1 MINCMR
7 NSLFAAIMALVGVG
21 GAVGAFAG
29 ESQVTL
35 GNARFTVITPNLIR
49 IEYANGG
56 EFTDAPTLFAAD
68 RSVRFDGAAILQK
81 PSGLWIDTGMVVLSY
96 TSDGKPFSSGNLR
109 AMIRRGNETTTWT
122 PGMADPLNLGGTL
135 RTLDTCTGPRNLGQ
149 GVISR
154 SGWAVVDDSTTPVLT
169 KDWVGSRPNQA
180 ETDWYLFAYGL
191 DYKSALKSL
200 AAISGPAPLPR
211 KNLLGIWYS
220 RYWPYNSQEFRQI
233 VQEYSDHGFPLDNIV
248 MDMDWHITQ
257 VPGVKRAHGGQ
268 IWTGYTWDRKLLPD
282 AEDLLRWFHEQ
293 GLHVT
298 LNDHPAEGVQPHEQ
312 MYADFMRAMGA
323 DPDTKATLPFDAGD
337 KKYLETFYQ
346 FTHRPLEQA
355 GVDFWWLDWQQFQF
369 TRSVARLSNLAWLN
383 RFYFQQSEAD
393 GKRGASFSRWG
404 GWGDQKHPIHFSGD
418 ANTGWAMLAFEVPF
432 TSTAGNVGCFFWTHD
447 IGGHWGGRNAESYA
461 RWCQFGA
468 LSAALRS
475 HSTRDATMDRRPW
488 TYPQWAEDSMRGSFR
503 LRARLFPYI
512 YGSAAESS
520 RDTVPLLRPLYIEHP
535 ELEPAYHNAQEYYFG
550 DDLLVAPIATA
561 GVGPS
566 RLAWQRVWF
575 PPGTWFD
582 FFTGE
587 RYDGGENEEVAADID
602 EFPLFVRGGVPIP
615 MRDYT
620 PRPAT
625 ARLDHLVLRCYP
637 GPEGENGASDL
648 YEDDGQTRAY
658 ETGARAWTGLSY
670 RRNAGSITIDISATA
685 GHYEGQLAER
695 SYTIEL
701 ADLQRPDSATIDGT
715 AGKVDYDPASWTA
728 RVEISPHPIDR
739 GIEVVVRA
747 ETADAET
754 IHQQAVAARLS
765 GMIGRPVGAGAVK
778 GMIADAVGAVRD
790 PSVAAGILAAG
801 GMAVVC
807 ANDAPYL
814 YNGHDTLRIFAAPG
828 ILDSDSGMAALQ
840 SANLPADVTPWAAVK
855 LADGT
860 DVDLKALS
868 EQLPAED
875 SVLVPGRA
883 PMLHL
888 TAKVDGRDCEIAV
901 PAPMAAPTDLDLA
914 RRATVTASSTED
926 GYDPSGAVDGVAE
939 GYPGDKRH
947 EWSSNHEKAG
957 AAITLRWDSD
967 QSISRVML
975 FDRPNPTDQVLAGRI
990 VLSDGGSVPFG
1001 ELANDGKTGLEVHF
1015 GERTVRWL
1023 RVEITQV
1030 SPSTQNA
1037 GLAEIAVFR

>member
-1 MINCMR
+1 MFFIR
-7 NSLFAAIMALVGVG
+7 NSLFATAIMVVVGID
-21 GAVGAFAG
+21 GAVPAVAG
-29 ESQVTL
+29 TAQATL

-49 IEYANGG
+49 IQYSNGG
-56 EFTDAPTLFAAD
+56 EFTDAPTLFADNRDA
-68 RSVRFDGAAILQK
+68 RFDGAAILQK
-81 PSGLWIDTGMVVLSY
+81 PSHLWIDTGAVVLSY
-96 TSDGKPFSSGNLR
+96 ASDGKPFSSSNLR
-109 AMIRRGNETTTWT
+109 AVIHRGNETTTWT

-135 RTLDTCTGPRNLGQ
+135 RTLDTCTGPRDLGQ

-154 SGWAVVDDSTTPVLT
+154 SGWAVVDDSGAPVLT
-169 KDWVGSRPNQA
+169 NDWVRSRPNQA
-180 ETDWYLFAYGL
+180 ERDWYLFAYGL

-200 AAISGPAPLPR
+200 AAISGPVPLPR

-220 RYWPYNSQEFRQI
+220 RYWPYDSEEFRQI
-233 VQEYSDHGFPLDNIV
+233 VREYSDHGFPLDNIV

-257 VPGVKRAHGGQ
+257 LAGVKRVGQ

-298 LNDHPAEGVQPHEQ
+298 LNDHPADGVQPHER

-323 DPDTKATLPFDAGD
+323 DPNTNQALPFDAGD
-337 KKYLETFYQ
+337 RKYLQTFYAY
-346 FTHRPLEQA
+346 THRPLERA

-369 TRSVARLSNLAWLN
+369 TRSVANLSNLAWLN

-447 IGGHWGGRNAESYA
+447 IGGHWGERNAESYA

-475 HSTRDATMDRRPW
+475 HSTRDATLDRRPW

-512 YGSAAESS
+512 YSSAAQSS
-520 RDTVPLLRPLYIEHP
+520 RETIPLLRPAYIEHP
-535 ELEPAYHNAQEYYFG
+535 ELEPAYHNAQEYYFS

-566 RLAWQRVWF
+566 RLAWQKVWF

-582 FFTGE
+582 YFTGE
-587 RYDGGENEEVAADID
+587 RYDGGEEGVVAADID
-602 EFPLFVRGGVPIP
+602 ECPLFVRGGVPIP

-625 ARLDHLVLRCYP
+625 APLNHLILRCYP
-637 GPEGENGASDL
+637 GPDGETGAGAL
-648 YEDDGQTRAY
+648 YEDDGQTREY
-658 ETGARAWTGLSY
+658 QSGAQAWTGLSY
-670 RRNAGSITIDISATA
+670 RRTAGSITIDISPTA
-685 GHYEGQLAER
+685 GHYNGQSAQR
-695 SYTIEL
+695 SYTVEL
-701 ADLQRPDSATIDGT
+701 PDLQRPDGALIDGT

-728 RVEISPHPIDR
+728 RVEISPHPVDR
-739 GIEVVVRA
+739 AIEVVVKA
-747 ETADAET
+747 DIADAQT
-754 IHQQAVAARLS
+754 IHRQAVAARLS
-765 GMIGRPVGAGAVK
+765 GIVGRAVGAGAVNR
-778 GMIADAVGAVRD
+778 MIGDAVGAARD
-790 PSVAAGILAAG
+790 PSLAAGILAAG
-801 GMAVVC
+801 GVAVVR

-814 YNGHDTLRIFAAPG
+814 YNGHETLRFFAAPG
-828 ILDSDSGMAALQ
+828 VLDSDSGTAALQ
-840 SANLPADVTPWAAVK
+840 SASLPDNVTPWADVK

-860 DVDLKALS
+860 DLDLKALCD
-868 EQLPAED
+868 QLPPED
-875 SVLVPGRA
+875 SVIVPSRT
-883 PMLHL
+883 PILRL
-888 TAKVDGRDCEIAV
+888 TAKVDGQDCEIAV
-901 PAPMAAPTDLDLA
+901 PASVAAPAELDLA
-914 RRATVTASSTED
+914 RRAMVTASSTEG
-926 GYDPSGAVDGVAE
+926 GYDPSGAVDGVAD

-947 EWSSNHEKAG
+947 EWASNHERAG

-967 QSISRVML
+967 QTMSRVLL
-975 FDRPNPTDQVLAGRI
+975 FDRPNLTDQVLAGRI
-990 VLSDGGSVPFG
+990 VFSDGSAVPFG
-1001 ELANDGKTGLEVHF
+1001 ELPNDGKTGLEVRF
-1015 GERTVRWL
+1015 KSRTVRWL

-1030 SPSTQNA
+1030 SAGTQSA